1 MGDWRQT
8 LPIVKYAETEEVIS
22 ACLKRSPHWNEFR
35 ILKLQ
40 INMRLSQF
48 EKRIQTNN
56 QYGENYLSSSEY
68 PSDIKQLE
76 QQNNYG
82 SLILAIGGG
91 VEYISFRLY
100 SSLP

>member
-22 ACLKRSPHWNEFR
+22 ACLKRSPYWKR

-48 EKRIQTNN
+48 EKRIQTN
-56 QYGENYLSSSEY
+56 
-68 PSDIKQLE
+68 
-76 QQNNYG
+76 
-82 SLILAIGGG
+82 
-91 VEYISFRLY
+91 
-100 SSLP
+100 